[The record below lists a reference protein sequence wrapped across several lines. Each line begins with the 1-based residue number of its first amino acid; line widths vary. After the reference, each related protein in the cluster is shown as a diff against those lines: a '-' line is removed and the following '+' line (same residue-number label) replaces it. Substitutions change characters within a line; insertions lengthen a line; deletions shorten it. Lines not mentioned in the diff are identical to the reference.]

1 MTDAAAEQILANQ
14 APAGTPAG
22 GNDEARLLQIRTAAM
37 KELVTPL
44 LSALYEVQGSMGQTG
59 EATGEANLKL
69 LEKLLEN
76 TTTIAA
82 KVSETL
88 GAGQGGDHDW
98 VRWGVATGVSQCVS
112 VYYRATSKPLPPA
125 EAEGLLGAF
134 AGLERRFPGLMP
146 VGPEHGPVTL
156 GLFRARLLEA
166 FAPLVHAVAT
176 YSFSRPEH
184 ALIAEIAERIL
195 QASEMVTRALAT
207 PGMSPEEWRQLAWSC
222 VKAAADLYYEC
233 HWAEADRLL
242 YMDPDERAAYFA
254 EHGQQVPMD
263 KVWRD
268 FDQRLGM
275 LTTLIAYIEIPQG
288 IKDGGEDDTGKRSGG
303 DTDKRSGGKE

>member
-1 MTDAAAEQILANQ
+1 MTAQDKPKPASEQPVPGQPGNAREAGPDAEHDAA
-14 APAGTPAG
+14 
-22 GNDEARLLQIRTAAM
+22 LLRARTAAM
-37 KELVTPL
+37 KDLVAPL

-59 EATGEANLKL
+59 ETASDQNLKL
-69 LEKLLEN
+69 LDKLIDN

-82 KVSETL
+82 RISETL

-98 VRWGVATGVSQCVS
+98 VRWGVATGVSQCVA

-146 VGPEHGPVTL
+146 LGPEYGPLTL
-156 GLFRARLLEA
+156 GMFRAKLLECMS
-166 FAPLVHAVAT
+166 PLVHAVAT

-207 PGMSPEEWRQLAWSC
+207 PGATAEEWRALAWSV
-222 VKAAADLYYEC
+222 VKSAAGLYYEC
-233 HWAEADRLL
+233 HWKEADRLL
-242 YMDPDERAAYFA
+242 YMEPDERAAYFA

-263 KVWRD
+263 KVWQD
-268 FDQRLGM
+268 FDQGLGM
-275 LTTLIAYIEIPQG
+275 LTTLIAYVEIPQA
-288 IKDGGEDDTGKRSGG
+288 IADGGQPEASGG
-303 DTDKRSGGKE
+303 GE

>member
-1 MTDAAAEQILANQ
+1 ML
-14 APAGTPAG
+14 
-22 GNDEARLLQIRTAAM
+22 RVRTAAL
-37 KELVTPL
+37 KDLVAPL

-59 EATGEANLKL
+59 EALAEQNLKL
-69 LEKLLEN
+69 LDKLIDN

-82 KVSETL
+82 KISDTL

-98 VRWGVATGVSQCVS
+98 VRWGVAAGVSQCVA

-146 VGPEHGPVTL
+146 LGPEYGPLTL
-156 GLFRARLLEA
+156 GMFRAKLLECL
-166 FAPLVHAVAT
+166 APLVHAVAT

-207 PGMSPEEWRQLAWSC
+207 PGATAEEWRTLAWST

-242 YMDPDERAAYFA
+242 YMDPEERAAYFA
-254 EHGQQVPMD
+254 EHGQQVPME
-263 KVWRD
+263 KVWQA

-275 LTTLIAYIEIPQG
+275 LTTLIAYVEIPQG
-288 IKDGGEDDTGKRSGG
+288 IVDCGQGDDQSSEA
-303 DTDKRSGGKE
+303 DQ